1 MSDHPHNVAKRRT
14 RDAGSDPVAKPPKAS
29 ERVAAAI
36 IAAVE
41 RQDWKAGE
49 RLPPERELMQLY
61 GVGRSAVRE
70 AIAGLATRGV
80 LQVKPGFRPIIQHR
94 GYESALSTFSSL
106 VSGMVGDRAGIQNLF
121 GMRVFVEAAL
131 VRHAARYATPRD
143 IEALGAALDAN
154 RAAIS
159 DPESFYR
166 TDVAFHR
173 VLYGIPG
180 NPILPT
186 IHTLYVDWLYDHWIQ
201 MPRSADINRMNY
213 GAHAAIR
220 DAIVARDPDKAEE
233 LLRQHLATAW
243 QFVESTF
250 AAATDPSI

>member
-1 MSDHPHNVAKRRT
+1 MSTHSDNTTKRAAAP
-14 RDAGSDPVAKPPKAS
+14 AGSVKDERPAKAS
-29 ERVAAAI
+29 ERVSAGIMAAI
-36 IAAVE
+36 ESQA
-41 RQDWKAGE
+41 WKPGE
-49 RLPPERELMQLY
+49 RLPPERELMELY

-80 LQVKPGFRPIIQHR
+80 LQVKPGFRPVIQHR
-94 GYESALSTFSSL
+94 GYESALSTFSAL

-131 VRHAARYATPRD
+131 VRHAARHATPKD
-143 IEALGAALDAN
+143 IDALSAALDAN
-154 RAAIS
+154 RAAIN

-180 NPILPT
+180 NPILPV
-186 IHTLYVDWLYDHWIQ
+186 IHKLYVDWLYDHWIQ
-201 MPRSADINRMNY
+201 MPRSMEINRMNF

-220 DAIVARDPDKAEE
+220 DAIVARDPDKAED
-233 LLRQHLATAW
+233 LLRRHLATAW
-243 QFVESTF
+243 QFVETTF
-250 AAATDPSI
+250 EPVNRG